1 MKKACLAIFV
11 LVFLTTIV
19 DSQSVI
25 PAGAKEVT
33 SHFRLERMRADLKF
47 LSSDL
52 LEGRGT
58 GARGGQIAEEY
69 IATQFEMAGLK
80 PLGDHGTYLQKVPL
94 IGLTTSP
101 ESTLSV
107 IPKNGEA
114 MKLRYL
120 DDFVANALSL
130 KKEET
135 IDAPLVFVGYG
146 ISAPEMQWN
155 DFAGVDVKGKVLLC
169 LINDPP
175 SNDPKFFG
183 GKAMTYYGRWTY
195 KFEEASRQGAAGI
208 LIIHNTEAAAYG
220 WQVVRNSNS
229 GDQAYLENP
238 PGQYAVPMA
247 GWITEDIA
255 KKIATA
261 SGTDLQTLMQKA
273 GTRGF
278 RAMELPIQIN
288 AKLLAKVGPLKAD
301 NVIGMLEG
309 NDPKKKD
316 EVIIYSA
323 HHDHLGI
330 GNPVNGDSIYNG
342 AIDNGSG
349 TALLLEMARAFT
361 ESSKRP
367 PRSVVFLAVTGEERG
382 LRGSEYYGK
391 MPKIPAKK
399 TLVDLNYDAIE
410 LWGETTNATMTGA
423 DRTTIWPIVQEVAKA
438 MNYTIESD
446 PHPEAGHYY
455 RSDHFSLARVG
466 IPSFSIDSGTDYVG
480 KPKSFGEEKY
490 KEYLTKHYHQPSD
503 EFNDAW
509 DFSGAKKLAGLGIAI
524 GWRVAELPGTTGWQ
538 PGDEFEK
545 ARK

>member
-1 MKKACLAIFV
+1 MKKICLAI
-11 LVFLTTIV
+11 LALAFLTTIV
-19 DSQSVI
+19 NSQSVI
-25 PAGAKEVT
+25 PAGAKDVI
-33 SHFRLERMRADLKF
+33 SHFRPERMRADLKF
-47 LSSDL
+47 LASDL

-69 IATQFEMAGLK
+69 IATQFEMTGLK
-80 PLGDHGTYLQKVPL
+80 PLGDDGTYLQKVPL

-107 IPKNGEA
+107 IPQKGEA

-120 DDFVANALSL
+120 DDFVANDLSL

-135 IDAPLVFVGYG
+135 INAPLVFVGYG

-155 DFAGVDVKGKVLLC
+155 DFEGVDLKGKVLLC
-169 LINDPP
+169 LVNDPP
-175 SNDPKFFG
+175 SDDPKFFG

-247 GWITEDIA
+247 GWITEDMA
-255 KKIATA
+255 KKIAEA
-261 SGTDLQTLMQKA
+261 SGTDLQTLMEKA
-273 GTRGF
+273 KTRGF
-278 RAMELPIQIN
+278 RAMELPMQIS
-288 AKLLAKVGPLKAD
+288 AKLLAKVAPLNAH
-301 NVIGMLEG
+301 NVVGMLEG
-309 NDPKKKD
+309 SDPKKKD

-330 GNPVNGDSIYNG
+330 GNPVDGDSIYNG

-361 ESSKRP
+361 ESAKRP

-391 MPKIPAKK
+391 VPRIPAKK

-410 LWGETTNATMTGA
+410 LWGETTDTTLTGA
-423 DRTTIWPIVQEVAKA
+423 ERTSIWPIVQEVTKA
-438 MNYTIESD
+438 MNYTIQTD

-466 IPSFSIDSGTDYVG
+466 IPSFSIDSGSDYVG

-524 GWRVAELPGTTGWQ
+524 GWRVAELPGSTGWKA
-538 PGDEFEK
+538 GDEFEK